1 MRHIPIRRINQDL
14 PRKVEFVPFLPLC
27 LPSFLRGIR
36 ISFSDG
42 SDVAPGADRRRI
54 WNQYAITR
62 QDNRSGFKRSA
73 KDDRLKDVLAEALV
87 DELVRTRAHTGI
99 NLGNYFRSLDATNR
113 NWRFITIA
121 WAAVGGIVVW
131 VVYSTKGTMASEFS
145 QLNATLPDYLN
156 LTADGVKIDGP
167 NGASAFL
174 PWRTFKGWREGR
186 TVVLIDLSQGK
197 NVVILP
203 VAQLSESERLSI
215 RQLLE
220 SHIPGVGR

>member
-1 MRHIPIRRINQDL
+1 MQLQGKITEADL
-14 PRKVEFVPFLPLC
+14 NEVRKMTVSKMYWPRLL
-27 LPSFLRGIR
+27 LTNWYGLALILALIWAT
-36 ISFSDG
+36 ISG
-42 SDVAPGADRRRI
+42 V
-54 WNQYAITR
+54 
-62 QDNRSGFKRSA
+62 
-73 KDDRLKDVLAEALV
+73 
-87 DELVRTRAHTGI
+87 
-99 NLGNYFRSLDATNR
+99 LDATNR